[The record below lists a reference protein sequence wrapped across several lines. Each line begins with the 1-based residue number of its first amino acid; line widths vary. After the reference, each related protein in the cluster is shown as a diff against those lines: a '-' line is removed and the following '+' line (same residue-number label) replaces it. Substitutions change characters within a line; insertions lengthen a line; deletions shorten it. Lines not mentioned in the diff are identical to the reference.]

1 MASPVGAAVASHR
14 ETGMSSSS
22 RARVK
27 NQLSTP
33 LTSAFKPRSEA
44 PVETSLEIDEAGIRL
59 LTDFF
64 LQLKKWDK
72 LQSTRTLS
80 GVPESDKDIAA

>member
-1 MASPVGAAVASHR
+1 
-14 ETGMSSSS
+14 MSSSS
-22 RARVK
+22 KARFK

-33 LTSAFKPRSEA
+33 PPSAVMPRNEV

-72 LQSTRTLS
+72 LQSIRTLS
-80 GVPESDKDIAA
+80 EVPESDKDIAA

>member
-1 MASPVGAAVASHR
+1 
-14 ETGMSSSS
+14 MSSSS
-22 RARVK
+22 KARVK

-33 LTSAFKPRSEA
+33 PRSAVEPRSEA

-64 LQLKKWDK
+64 LQLKKWDT
-72 LQSTRTLS
+72 LQSTRT
-80 GVPESDKDIAA
+80 PQAPPSDQDIAA

>member
-1 MASPVGAAVASHR
+1 
-14 ETGMSSSS
+14 MSSSS
-22 RARVK
+22 RAQVK
-27 NQLSTP
+27 NQPSTP
-33 LTSAFKPRSEA
+33 LTSAVKPRSEA

>member
-1 MASPVGAAVASHR
+1 VSRRA
-14 ETGMSSSS
+14 TGMSSSS

-33 LTSAFKPRSEA
+33 PPTAVKPRSET
-44 PVETSLEIDEAGIRL
+44 PEETSLEIDEAGIRL
-59 LTDFF
+59 LAEFF

-80 GVPESDKDIAA
+80 GTSESDKDIAA

>member
-1 MASPVGAAVASHR
+1 
-14 ETGMSSSS
+14 MSGSTEARLKS
-22 RARVK
+22 RR
-27 NQLSTP
+27 STP
-33 LTSAFKPRSEA
+33 AASAVSLGGEA
-44 PVETSLEIDEAGIRL
+44 PENTDDLEIDEAGIRL
-59 LTDFF
+59 LADFF

>member
-1 MASPVGAAVASHR
+1 
-14 ETGMSSSS
+14 MSSSS

-27 NQLSTP
+27 NQLSTS
-33 LTSAFKPRSEA
+33 LTSAVKPRSEA
-44 PVETSLEIDEAGIRL
+44 AVETSLEIDDAGIRL
-59 LTDFF
+59 LIEFF

-80 GVPESDKDIAA
+80 EVPESDKDIAA